1 MKKCRTEIKDKILE
15 ISALLF
21 LEEGFNRVNMRT
33 IARRTDIA
41 VGTLYNYFPSKRV
54 LFFAVFETG
63 WEEVF
68 IRVNRLIKDCP
79 SPREKIKLFL
89 KEFHKSVLERRGL
102 GQELLRLTLDVPQE
116 KERFRKVELRL
127 RDQLI
132 QILRET
138 KLEEEFCLPLARCL
152 LSSTWSVSR
161 EDYSQTE
168 NHFQFI
174 DWLLNLIIENKG
186 EQQDE

>member
-1 MKKCRTEIKDKILE
+1 MKKCRTELKDKILE
-15 ISALLF
+15 ITAPLF
-21 LEEGFNRVNMRT
+21 LEEGFDGVDMRT
-33 IARRTDIA
+33 IACRADIA

-54 LFFAVFETG
+54 LFFAVFERG

-68 IRVNRLIKDCP
+68 SRINGLIEGLS
-79 SPREKIKLFL
+79 SPREKINLFL
-89 KEFHKSVLERRGL
+89 KEFHKSVLDRRGL
-102 GQELLRLTLDVPQE
+102 GQELLKLTLDSPKE

-127 RDQLI
+127 KDQLI
-132 QILRET
+132 NIFRET
-138 KLEEEFCLPLARCL
+138 KLEEEFYLPLARCL
-152 LSSTWSVSR
+152 LSSTWNVSR
-161 EDYSQTE
+161 ENSSQAD